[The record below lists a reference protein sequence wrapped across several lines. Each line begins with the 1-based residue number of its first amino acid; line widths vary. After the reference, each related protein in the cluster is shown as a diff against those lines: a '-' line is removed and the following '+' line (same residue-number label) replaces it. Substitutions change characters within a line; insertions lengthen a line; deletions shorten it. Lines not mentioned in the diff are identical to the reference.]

1 LSIAVYDRVQ
11 AFDNAA
17 AGEMSLVLVA
27 LSLAALALVFA
38 LNRRNPLQER

>member
-1 LSIAVYDRVQ
+1 
-11 AFDNAA
+11 
-17 AGEMSLVLVA
+17 MSLLLVG